1 MPSQSQ
7 ILAAT
12 GGDWRPSLDEAIA
25 KFKEAGCNEK
35 DINQALR
42 THFKA
47 DELEIPDLE
56 AEEEAPAGSSKEEES
71 PVKGLPS
78 LGPKPKKSI
87 EA

>member
-1 MPSQSQ
+1 M
-7 ILAAT
+7 
-12 GGDWRPSLDEAIA
+12 DEAIA

-47 DELEIPDLE
+47 DELDIPE
-56 AEEEAPAGSSKEEES
+56 VEVEEEKLPAGSSKEEAEA
-71 PVKGLPS
+71 PVKGMQSLP
-78 LGPKPKKSI
+78 PKPKKSV